1 MKMPRYAWLDFDKTD
16 TQDQYAIA
24 YNNYKD
30 KSGDAFVLWFDTEAQ
45 RAERIKKDVSDGVV
59 FLTEPRR
66 ASMNW
71 LKELF
76 FYDAETFTWSR
87 FVLDACLAGGLLFV
101 MYVSLW
107 LAYIFFG

>member
-1 MKMPRYAWLDFDKTD
+1 
-16 TQDQYAIA
+16 
-24 YNNYKD
+24 
-30 KSGDAFVLWFDTEAQ
+30 
-45 RAERIKKDVSDGVV
+45 
-59 FLTEPRR
+59 
-66 ASMNW
+66 MNW

-87 FVLDACLAGGLLFV
+87 FLFDACVAGALLFV